1 MAQRFCFAP
10 NAAEAEYFGRS
21 IMKTGL
27 LDGMI
32 RLTITDARS

>member
-1 MAQRFCFAP
+1 MAQRYCFAP
-10 NAAEAEYFGRS
+10 NAAEAEHFDRS

-27 LDGMI
+27 LDGII